1 MTKTKLQNNNEE
13 VVSAEELMKKF
24 DKDSKSRNLTGAFK
38 IVYNAILIAFAVY
51 ILFVALLSEGMTEV
65 TKLPLFLGFIMVLGY
80 LKFPA
85 CEKDAIKQN
94 YIPWYD
100 IVLAVISFGCCL
112 YYVIRQNEIAYLD
125 IYIKTEQIIVGI
137 ICLLCLFELCRRAIG
152 IPLMVVA
159 GIFIVYA
166 IIWLYNNNPATVVRN
181 LIYNLFYSLDNG
193 IFSTPVSVCSSFI
206 VIFIIFGSFLEKTGI
221 GTFFVDLAN
230 SLVGTAAGGPAKVAV
245 ISSALEGMYSGSS
258 VANTVGSGSITIP
271 VMKSAGYR
279 PEFAAAVEAAAS
291 TGGQIMP
298 PIMGAAAFLMSQ
310 ITEYPYST
318 IVVCAI
324 LPAILYFAGIFIM
337 VHLEAKK
344 MGLKCLPKETIPNF
358 FKLIL
363 KKGYLLIPIVAL
375 VICMNSYTPAL
386 SACFA
391 ILFAIA
397 ISFIDADVVDHL
409 ISKDKEKIFTAI
421 KSILLCLIPIATYF
435 IFSAILT
442 KSATPRALFIAI
454 AVATICSIFTKKLK
468 INCPLDIKSVG
479 EGLQGGTN
487 NSIGVVI
494 ACAMAGI
501 ISGVVA
507 TTGLGSTLITL
518 IVPIAEKSLILALFL
533 TMLCCIVLGMGVPTT
548 ANYVIMATITA
559 PILTNMGV
567 EVLAAHMF
575 VFYFGIVADITPP
588 VALAAYA
595 GSAIAKSNPL
605 KTGFTASKLAIGAFI
620 IPYIFAYNPS
630 MLFIDAVWYEVI
642 FITITSLIGMFG
654 ISVGLQGYAFGKV
667 PVVLRIIA
675 AIGGLL
681 LIIPETITDIIGLV
695 LVIGVCVYSAIKSK
709 NKPDNDNLET
719 PEVTAETIA

>member
-1 MTKTKLQNNNEE
+1 
-13 VVSAEELMKKF
+13 
-24 DKDSKSRNLTGAFK
+24 
-38 IVYNAILIAFAVY
+38 
-51 ILFVALLSEGMTEV
+51 
-65 TKLPLFLGFIMVLGY
+65 
-80 LKFPA
+80 
-85 CEKDAIKQN
+85 
-94 YIPWYD
+94 
-100 IVLAVISFGCCL
+100 
-112 YYVIRQNEIAYLD
+112 
-125 IYIKTEQIIVGI
+125 
-137 ICLLCLFELCRRAIG
+137 
-152 IPLMVVA
+152 
-159 GIFIVYA
+159 
-166 IIWLYNNNPATVVRN
+166 
-181 LIYNLFYSLDNG
+181 
-193 IFSTPVSVCSSFI
+193 
-206 VIFIIFGSFLEKTGI
+206 
-221 GTFFVDLAN
+221 
-230 SLVGTAAGGPAKVAV
+230 
-245 ISSALEGMYSGSS
+245 
-258 VANTVGSGSITIP
+258 
-271 VMKSAGYR
+271 
-279 PEFAAAVEAAAS
+279 
-291 TGGQIMP
+291 
-298 PIMGAAAFLMSQ
+298 
-310 ITEYPYST
+310 
-318 IVVCAI
+318 
-324 LPAILYFAGIFIM
+324 
-337 VHLEAKK
+337 
-344 MGLKCLPKETIPNF
+344 
-358 FKLIL
+358 
-363 KKGYLLIPIVAL
+363 
-375 VICMNSYTPAL
+375 MNSYTPAL

-435 IFSAILT
+435 IFSAVLT

-630 MLFIDAVWYEVI
+630 MLFINAVWYEVI

-709 NKPDNDNLET
+709 NKPNIDNLET
-719 PEVTAETIA
+719 PEVTAETTA

>member
-1 MTKTKLQNNNEE
+1 MTNINTKNTNDE
-13 VVSAEELMKKF
+13 VLSAEELMKKF
-24 DKDSKSRNLTGAFK
+24 DKDSKSRNLTGVFK
-38 IVYNAILIAFAVY
+38 IVYNAIFIAFAVY
-51 ILFVALLSEGMTEV
+51 VLFVALLSEGMTEF
-65 TKLPLFLGFIMVLGY
+65 TKLPLFLGLVMVLGY

-85 CEKDAIKQN
+85 CEKDAVREN

-100 IVLAVISFGCCL
+100 ILLALISLACCL
-112 YYVIRQNEIAYLD
+112 YYVARQNEI
-125 IYIKTEQIIVGI
+125 IYMGGVIEVEQIVVGI
-137 ICLLCLFELCRRAIG
+137 LCILCLFELCRRAIG
-152 IPLMVVA
+152 IPLMIVA
-159 GIFIVYA
+159 GCFILYA
-166 IIWLYNNNPATVVRN
+166 IFWLFNNNPATVVRN
-181 LIYNLFYSLDNG
+181 LIFNLFFNLNCG
-193 IFSTPVSVCSSFI
+193 IFSTPVAVCSSFI

-230 SLVGTAAGGPAKVAV
+230 SLVGSAAGGPAKVAV

-271 VMKSAGYR
+271 VMKNTGYR

-310 ITEYPYST
+310 ITGYSYSV

-324 LPAILYFAGIFIM
+324 LPAILYFTGIFIM

-344 MGLKCLPKETIPNF
+344 MGLKGLPKETIPNF

-391 ILFAIA
+391 ILFAMA
-397 ISFIDADVVDHL
+397 ISLIDVDVVDHL
-409 ISKDKEKIFTAI
+409 LSKNKEKVLTAI
-421 KSILLCLIPIATYF
+421 KSIALALIPIVTYVV
-435 IFSAILT
+435 FSLVFE
-442 KSATPRALFIAI
+442 KSPTSRALFIAI
-454 AVATICSIFTKKLK
+454 AVATICSVFTKKLK
-468 INCPLDIKSVG
+468 INCPLEIKLVG
-479 EGLQGGTN
+479 EGFQGGTN

-507 TTGLGSTLITL
+507 MTGLGSTLITL
-518 IVPIAEKSLILALFL
+518 IVPIAEKSLLLALFL

-559 PILTNMGV
+559 PILMNMGV
-567 EVLAAHMF
+567 EILAAHMF

-620 IPYIFAYNPS
+620 IPYIFALNPS
-630 MLFIDAVWYEVI
+630 MLFINAVWYDVI
-642 FITITSLIGMFG
+642 LTVVSSLVGMFG
-654 ISVGLQGYAFGKV
+654 VSVGLQGYAFGKV
-667 PVVLRIIA
+667 PVVLRIVA

-681 LIIPETITDIIGLV
+681 LIIPGIVTDVIGLV
-695 LVIGVCVYSAIKSK
+695 LVAGVCVYSII
-709 NKPDNDNLET
+709 
-719 PEVTAETIA
+719 VTKKQKIATA

>member
-1 MTKTKLQNNNEE
+1 MTDTTIKNSNEE
-13 VVSAEELMKKF
+13 AISAEELMKKF
-24 DKDSKSRNLTGAFK
+24 DKDSKSRNLTGVFK
-38 IVYNAILIAFAVY
+38 IGYSVLLIAFAVY
-51 ILFVALLSEGMTEV
+51 VLFVALLSEGMTEF
-65 TKLPLFLGFIMVLGY
+65 TKLPLFLGFIMVLGF

-85 CEKDAIKQN
+85 CEKDACKQN

-100 IVLAVISFGCCL
+100 ILLMVVSFGCCL
-112 YYVIRQNEIAYLD
+112 YYVINQNKI
-125 IYIKTEQIIVGI
+125 IYMGGVIKLEQIIVGI
-137 ICLLCLFELCRRAIG
+137 LCLLCLFELCRRAIG

-159 GIFIVYA
+159 GCFIVYA
-166 IIWLYNNNPATVVRN
+166 IIWLVSNNPATTVRN
-181 LIYNLFYSLDNG
+181 LIFNLFYNLNCG
-193 IFSTPVSVCSSFI
+193 IFSTPVAVCSSFI

-230 SLVGTAAGGPAKVAV
+230 SLVGSAAGGPAKVAV

-271 VMKSAGYR
+271 VMKKTGYR

-310 ITEYPYST
+310 ITGFSYST

-344 MGLKCLPKETIPNF
+344 MGLKGLPKEAIPNF
-358 FKLIL
+358 FKLLL

-375 VICMNSYTPAL
+375 VVCMNSYTPAL

-391 ILFAIA
+391 IMFAMA
-397 ISFIDADVVDHL
+397 ISLIDVNAIEKL
-409 ISKDKEKIFTAI
+409 FSKDKKKILTALI
-421 KSILLCLIPIATYF
+421 SLGLALIPILTYVV
-435 IFSAILT
+435 FSLVLK
-442 KSATPRALFIAI
+442 KSPTSRALFIAI
-454 AVATICSIFTKKLK
+454 AVATICSVFTKKLK
-468 INCPLDIKSVG
+468 IDCPLNIQLVG
-479 EGLQGGTN
+479 EGFSGGTN

-507 TTGLGSTLITL
+507 MTGLGSTLITL
-518 IVPIAEKSLILALFL
+518 IVPIAEKSVLLALFL

-559 PILTNMGV
+559 PILVNMGI
-567 EVLAAHMF
+567 EMLAAHMF

-620 IPYIFAYNPS
+620 IPYIFALNPQ
-630 MLFIDAVWYEVI
+630 MLFINAVWYDVVL
-642 FITITSLIGMFG
+642 ITLTALIGMFG
-654 ISVGLQGYAFGKV
+654 VSVGLQSYAFSKV
-667 PVVLRIIA
+667 PLVLRIVS

-681 LIIPETITDIIGLV
+681 LIIPETLTDIIGLV
-695 LVIGVCVYSAIKSK
+695 LVIGVCVVSYFLNK
-709 NKPDNDNLET
+709 NSGVQESVS
-719 PEVTAETIA
+719 E